1 MATYKKSDDTKQ
13 KLLRS
18 AKALFYEK
26 GYFNTSI
33 KDISESAG
41 VNRALISYH
50 FGSKEGL
57 AVEISNELTRKILKE
72 ISKKIKMLDNPVDT
86 LVLIALQFK
95 QFALF
100 RKNNANYR
108 RFMVELAREN
118 VLVLG
123 EKHIGFELVNAI
135 QKEYDLDISEA
146 DKRLAHFS
154 ITGIIS
160 SIMIV
165 HDMGLIDCTNEYASE
180 KEVEMLLKI
189 LDFDKMVI
197 RQVIDESRKLSEKIN
212 IRIGKNF
219 SIV

>member
-18 AKALFYEK
+18 AKTLFYEK

-72 ISKKIKMLDNPVDT
+72 ISKRIKMLDNSVDT
-86 LVLIALQFK
+86 LVLIALQFR

-108 RFMVELAREN
+108 RFMVELAKEN

-123 EKHIGFELVNAI
+123 EKHIGFELVDI
-135 QKEYDLDISEA
+135 IKEEYQLDLSEA

-189 LDFDKMVI
+189 LDFDKALI
-197 RQVIDESRKLSEKIN
+197 KQVIEESRKLSEKIN
-212 IRIGKNF
+212 IRVGKNF
-219 SIV
+219 SIA